1 MGTLF
6 LLFTL
11 VPLVDLW
18 VLVAIGRALGLWETV
33 ALLVATGFAG
43 AWLAKMEG
51 RRVIAGWQR
60 ALHERRVPDEGI
72 LSGALVLA
80 GGVLLVS
87 PGVITDVIGL
97 ALLFPPSRRLAAA
110 GVRRYLARKVR
121 AGQVRVVTFGEPAA
135 PRGRASDDVV
145 DVTPPRA
152 RTDA

>member
-1 MGTLF
+1 VGTLF

-33 ALLVATGFAG
+33 ALVVATGFAG

-60 ALHERRVPDEGI
+60 ALHEGRVPDEGI

-152 RTDA
+152 PPDA